1 MSGRYNIIKEFI
13 VKPAAKAVKN
23 VIKGSKGKSNFIKD
37 KAGTIVGVK
46 PGSGNVPKHI
56 GAAGKDLAKRA
67 EIVKINQKV
76 KNIEARDAAL
86 GKIKEGKDTI
96 KKMRQTNRLGKPI
109 GSSGRAINKY
119 YPLKPEGK
127 LGHKIKE
134 KKATGGRV
142 GLKRGT
148 GLMQKKSNI
157 QKIKETFSPK
167 KRVNAKK
174 GFPDLS
180 GDGKTTFKDILIL
193 WKSYK

>member
-1 MSGRYNIIKEFI
+1 MSGFFNFIKFG
-13 VKPAAKAVKN
+13 
-23 VIKGSKGKSNFIKD
+23 IKGSKGKSNFIKD

-76 KNIEARDAAL
+76 KNIEARDAAMA
-86 GKIKEGKDTI
+86 KIKEGKDTI

-127 LGHKIKE
+127 LGHKIKKKEE
-134 KKATGGRV
+134 KASGGRV
-142 GLKRGT
+142 G
-148 GLMQKKSNI
+148 KKFGGGMDMGRRKTNI
-157 QKIKETFSPK
+157 EKIKETFGPK
-167 KRVNAKK
+167 KTLSSKQMKIAKLAGNK
-174 GFPDLS
+174 NKIDAADFAKLR
-180 GDGKTTFKDILIL
+180 
-193 WKSYK
+193 KS

>member
-1 MSGRYNIIKEFI
+1 MSGFVGYGLKGL
-13 VKPAAKAVKN
+13 AAGAKALKN
-23 VIKGSKGKSNFIKD
+23 VFKGSKGKSNFIKD

-56 GAAGKDLAKRA
+56 GAAGRDLGKRA
-67 EIVKINQKV
+67 EIVKINQRV
-76 KNIEARDAAL
+76 KNIEARDAAM

-109 GSSGRAINKY
+109 GSFGRAINKY

-148 GLMQKKSNI
+148 NPFKKKTNI
-157 QKIKETFSPK
+157 DKIKETFSLK
-167 KRVNAKK
+167 KSAAKK
-174 GFPDLS
+174 KKFPDLT
-180 GDGKTTFKDILIL
+180 G
-193 WKSYK
+193 

>member
-1 MSGRYNIIKEFI
+1 MGVGFFGKLF
-13 VKPAAKAVKN
+13 
-23 VIKGSKGKSNFIKD
+23 SKGKSNFIKD

-46 PGSGNVPKHI
+46 PGSGNVPKHV

-67 EIVKINQKV
+67 EIVKINRRV
-76 KNIEARDAAL
+76 KDIEARDAAM

-109 GSSGRAINKY
+109 ESSGRAINKY

-134 KKATGGRV
+134 KEKKAKGGRV
-142 GLKRGT
+142 GLKAGT
-148 GLMQKKSNI
+148 NPFKRKTNI
-157 QKIKETFSPK
+157 DKIKETFAPK
-167 KRVNAKK
+167 KRINAKG

-180 GDGKTTFKDILIL
+180 GDGKTTFKDILIGRGVI
-193 WKSYK
+193 KKKNGKNKKKVI